1 MKPQTL
7 VIPFEKKLREDIF
20 STLKGD
26 IITKILEEAKTDKRE
41 NVYKHLLEG
50 YSFKLSP
57 EISEFLYNLIEEV
70 RKSLEFDEKVD
81 YYIDNSA
88 ESNAYCITKD
98 EDDESHILVLHSRLI
113 ETMSEDE
120 LKFVIGHE
128 FGHLIN
134 DNNKIKRVVDF
145 VFTGEPPLVLHHK
158 LKLWNKLSELTADR
172 YGLTACGDVH
182 TAISVFLKLTSG
194 LDPEK
199 ISLNMDVFMK
209 ENIEKVN
216 ELKQNDFISNLSH
229 PVNPARIKALD
240 LFSRSELYKHCKNPE
255 INKAELIKET
265 DKLIDILEYSGSDGL
280 DIHRKMFIATGGLIA
295 ASCDQEVSKEEY
307 RYVLDILSGFTTF
320 PEAFLNA
327 IVDSEKTSECF
338 EKSVSILLDSSPSEK
353 YSMFNFF
360 IDIVMM
366 DHDLKEKEI
375 KFLYDFGQDVFGFS
389 KKETAQRI
397 ADKLRERFVPDV
409 FKL

>member
-145 VFTGEPPLVLHHK
+145 VFPGEPPLVLHHK
-158 LKLWNKLSELTADR
+158 LKLW
-172 YGLTACGDVH
+172 
-182 TAISVFLKLTSG
+182 
-194 LDPEK
+194 
-199 ISLNMDVFMK
+199 
-209 ENIEKVN
+209 
-216 ELKQNDFISNLSH
+216 
-229 PVNPARIKALD
+229 
-240 LFSRSELYKHCKNPE
+240 
-255 INKAELIKET
+255 
-265 DKLIDILEYSGSDGL
+265 
-280 DIHRKMFIATGGLIA
+280 
-295 ASCDQEVSKEEY
+295 
-307 RYVLDILSGFTTF
+307 
-320 PEAFLNA
+320 
-327 IVDSEKTSECF
+327 
-338 EKSVSILLDSSPSEK
+338 
-353 YSMFNFF
+353 
-360 IDIVMM
+360 
-366 DHDLKEKEI
+366 
-375 KFLYDFGQDVFGFS
+375 
-389 KKETAQRI
+389 
-397 ADKLRERFVPDV
+397 
-409 FKL
+409 